1 MSLNLHFYRITV
13 FSEEVNQGFSRDN
26 VYDSVKS
33 LFKGGEN
40 YAAEFIEKYFETISL
55 NSMFISASA
64 IEKIIP
70 KFPEK
75 LKYVFEPK
83 FCAFFMIDQEIWSAL
98 EEIIEQNIRD
108 NFKERKKAQTPDRL
122 KENSEISSDYA
133 LLLELFKKNLLFGNI
148 F

>member
-1 MSLNLHFYRITV
+1 MSKNLHFYRITV
-13 FSEEVNQGFSRDN
+13 FSEEVTQGFSRDN
-26 VYDSVKS
+26 VYESSKS

-70 KFPEK
+70 KFSEK
-75 LKYVFEPK
+75 LKYIFDPK
-83 FCAFFMIDQEIWSAL
+83 FGSFFMVDQEIWSAL
-98 EEIIEQNIRD
+98 EKIIEQNIRD
-108 NFKERKKAQTPDRL
+108 IFKEKKKAQLTDRL
-122 KENSEISSDYA
+122 KENYEISSDYA